1 MTEAE
6 KIERVQALL
15 GGDEEATDTLIAIY
29 LDDAEQAIMSRIYPF
44 GVPTDAEM
52 PARYESIQ
60 CKLAQRYFLRR
71 GAEGEISHHE
81 NGVNRSYDSV
91 DRANRKDNRCKS
103 VCNFLNGTS
112 RQSNTRPTPTK

>member
-91 DRANRKDNRCKS
+91 DDEDLFKTIVPIAKTIGVNQYA
-103 VCNFLNGTS
+103 TS
-112 RQSNTRPTPTK
+112 